1 MKLFSALIY
10 FIAIVFFG
18 ALFPPSLNADNAE
31 LNKKEIP
38 TSKVIMGTAAT
49 GVAVGVILKKKKKK
63 NGEND
68 ITGSNSSNNKS
79 ISEAENSKKSED
91 APEKE
96 NKFVL
101 ESNGLSYCSMDQN
114 PICQGQE
121 RVLLNLLAAH
131 LSEDAGSKNSSV
143 PEAKN
148 EWFAK
153 QIDEQEFCYGDLVAI
168 RNNLGNKENRIS
180 DEVAYT
186 SYAENIITAL
196 GPTWKPENI
205 EVASLGT
212 LELDGNQEIT
222 KDQKTRF
229 LLPMIALI
237 DTQVDKFI
245 VSPENKYHESYI
257 SNCGRSG
264 TAEIDINI
272 PQELRN
278 YDFGNNT
285 NQIPCMGSS
294 CGGSGDN
301 YEYYKQEFITQD
313 GLSSNATRQ
322 GNIEL
327 PNIDITNII
336 KNGNV
341 IIDTPPSNNDII
353 KPKIILKKIK

>member
-38 TSKVIMGTAAT
+38 TSKVIMGTAVT
-49 GVAVGVILKKKKKK
+49 AVPIAVMLEKRRKEKKKEKKDE
-63 NGEND
+63 EN
-68 ITGSNSSNNKS
+68 
-79 ISEAENSKKSED
+79 
-91 APEKE
+91 EK

-121 RVLLNLLAAH
+121 SVFLNLLAAH

-222 KDQKTRF
+222 NDQKISF

-237 DTQVDKFI
+237 DTQVNKFI
-245 VSPENKYHESYI
+245 DSPENKYHESYI
-257 SNCGRSG
+257 SNCGQSG
-264 TAEIDINI
+264 TVEIDINI

-301 YEYYKQEFITQD
+301 YEYYNQEFITQD
-313 GLSSNATRQ
+313 GLSSNATTQ
-322 GNIEL
+322 GKIEL
-327 PNIDITNII
+327 FNLNNTNHI

-341 IIDTPPSNNDII
+341 IFDTPPSNNVII
-353 KPKIILKKIK
+353 KPNIILK

>member
-1 MKLFSALIY
+1 
-10 FIAIVFFG
+10 
-18 ALFPPSLNADNAE
+18 
-31 LNKKEIP
+31 
-38 TSKVIMGTAAT
+38 
-49 GVAVGVILKKKKKK
+49 
-63 NGEND
+63 
-68 ITGSNSSNNKS
+68 
-79 ISEAENSKKSED
+79 
-91 APEKE
+91 
-96 NKFVL
+96 
-101 ESNGLSYCSMDQN
+101 MDQN

-336 KNGNV
+336 KNGNGN
-341 IIDTPPSNNDII
+341 IDTPPSNNVII
-353 KPKIILKKIK
+353 KPNIILKKIK

>member
-38 TSKVIMGTAAT
+38 TSKVIMGTAVT
-49 GVAVGVILKKKKKK
+49 AVPIAVMLEKRRKEKNKEKKDE
-63 NGEND
+63 EN
-68 ITGSNSSNNKS
+68 
-79 ISEAENSKKSED
+79 
-91 APEKE
+91 EK

-222 KDQKTRF
+222 NDQKTRF

-341 IIDTPPSNNDII
+341 IIDTPPSNNVII
-353 KPKIILKKIK
+353 KPNIILKKIK

>member
-38 TSKVIMGTAAT
+38 TSKVIMGTAVT
-49 GVAVGVILKKKKKK
+49 AVPIAVMLEKRRKEKNKEKKDE
-63 NGEND
+63 EN
-68 ITGSNSSNNKS
+68 
-79 ISEAENSKKSED
+79 
-91 APEKE
+91 EK

-336 KNGNV
+336 KNGN
-341 IIDTPPSNNDII
+341 DTPPSNNVII

>member
-38 TSKVIMGTAAT
+38 TSKVIMGTAVT
-49 GVAVGVILKKKKKK
+49 AVPIAVMLEKRRKEKKK
-63 NGEND
+63 NEENN
-68 ITGSNSSNNKS
+68 ITGLNSSNNQS
-79 ISEAENSKKSED
+79 IPEAENTQNPED
-91 APEKE
+91 VPEKE

-121 RVLLNLLAAH
+121 SVLLNLLAAH

-222 KDQKTRF
+222 NDQKISF
-229 LLPMIALI
+229 LLPMIALV

-264 TAEIDINI
+264 TAQIDINI

-301 YEYYKQEFITQD
+301 YEYYNQEFITQD
-313 GLSSNATRQ
+313 GLSSNATTQ
-322 GNIEL
+322 GKIEL
-327 PNIDITNII
+327 FNLNNTNHI

-341 IIDTPPSNNDII
+341 IIDTPPII
-353 KPKIILKKIK
+353 KPNIILKKFK

>member
-1 MKLFSALIY
+1 
-10 FIAIVFFG
+10 
-18 ALFPPSLNADNAE
+18 LNADNAK

-38 TSKVIMGTAAT
+38 TSNVIMGTAVT
-49 GVAVGVILKKKKKK
+49 AVPIALMLEKRRKKK
-63 NGEND
+63 NKEKKDEEN
-68 ITGSNSSNNKS
+68 
-79 ISEAENSKKSED
+79 
-91 APEKE
+91 EK

-101 ESNGLSYCSMDQN
+101 ERNGLSYCSMDQN

-121 RVLLNLLAAH
+121 SVFLNLLAAH

-222 KDQKTRF
+222 NDQKTSF
-229 LLPMIALI
+229 LLPMIALV

-257 SNCGRSG
+257 SNCGQSG
-264 TAEIDINI
+264 TVEIDINI
-272 PQELRN
+272 PQYFKDNN
-278 YDFGNNT
+278 YNNNVNPYIT
-285 NQIPCMGSS
+285 HPCMGSS
-294 CGGSGDN
+294 CDGSGSGYGTDSGMG
-301 YEYYKQEFITQD
+301 E
-313 GLSSNATRQ
+313 
-322 GNIEL
+322 
-327 PNIDITNII
+327 
-336 KNGNV
+336 
-341 IIDTPPSNNDII
+341 PP
-353 KPKIILKKIK
+353 KL

>member
-38 TSKVIMGTAAT
+38 TSKVIMGTAVT
-49 GVAVGVILKKKKKK
+49 AVPIAVMLEKRRKEKKKEKKDE
-63 NGEND
+63 EN
-68 ITGSNSSNNKS
+68 
-79 ISEAENSKKSED
+79 
-91 APEKE
+91 EK

-222 KDQKTRF
+222 NDQKTRF

-264 TAEIDINI
+264 TAQIDINI

-301 YEYYKQEFITQD
+301 YEYYNQEFNTQG
-313 GLSSNATRQ
+313 GLSSVT
-322 GNIEL
+322 IPPYVDTVPLDL
-327 PNIDITNII
+327 PPLTTLPE
-336 KNGNV
+336 GFS
-341 IIDTPPSNNDII
+341 PAPLPEGFSPAPSAAGLMRLRESLNN
-353 KPKIILKKIK
+353 LK

>member
-10 FIAIVFFG
+10 SIAIVFFG
-18 ALFPPSLNADNAE
+18 ALFPPSLNADNAN
-31 LNKKEIP
+31 LNKKKTP
-38 TSKVIMGTAAT
+38 TSNVIMGTAVT
-49 GVAVGVILKKKKKK
+49 AVQIALMLEKKKKK
-63 NGEND
+63 NGEN
-68 ITGSNSSNNKS
+68 GHRSNSSNNKS
-79 ISEAENSKKSED
+79 IPVAENSKKPED
-91 APEKE
+91 APKKE

-121 RVLLNLLAAH
+121 SVFLNLLAAH

-222 KDQKTRF
+222 NDQKTSF
-229 LLPMIALI
+229 LLPMIALV

-257 SNCGRSG
+257 SNCGQSG
-264 TAEIDINI
+264 TVEIEINI
-272 PQELRN
+272 PQYFKDYN
-278 YDFGNNT
+278 YNN
-285 NQIPCMGSS
+285 NNNPYIPNPCMGSS
-294 CGGSGDN
+294 CDGSGGDYGIDSGMNEPVKN
-301 YEYYKQEFITQD
+301 Y
-313 GLSSNATRQ
+313 
-322 GNIEL
+322 
-327 PNIDITNII
+327 
-336 KNGNV
+336 
-341 IIDTPPSNNDII
+341 NDI
-353 KPKIILKKIK
+353 PKMQH

>member
-1 MKLFSALIY
+1 M
-10 FIAIVFFG
+10 
-18 ALFPPSLNADNAE
+18 
-31 LNKKEIP
+31 
-38 TSKVIMGTAAT
+38 
-49 GVAVGVILKKKKKK
+49 
-63 NGEND
+63 
-68 ITGSNSSNNKS
+68 
-79 ISEAENSKKSED
+79 
-91 APEKE
+91 
-96 NKFVL
+96 
-101 ESNGLSYCSMDQN
+101 
-114 PICQGQE
+114 
-121 RVLLNLLAAH
+121 
-131 LSEDAGSKNSSV
+131 
-143 PEAKN
+143 
-148 EWFAK
+148 
-153 QIDEQEFCYGDLVAI
+153 
-168 RNNLGNKENRIS
+168 
-180 DEVAYT
+180 
-186 SYAENIITAL
+186 
-196 GPTWKPENI
+196 
-205 EVASLGT
+205 ASLGT

-336 KNGNV
+336 KNGN
-341 IIDTPPSNNDII
+341 DTPPSNNVII

>member
-1 MKLFSALIY
+1 M
-10 FIAIVFFG
+10 
-18 ALFPPSLNADNAE
+18 
-31 LNKKEIP
+31 
-38 TSKVIMGTAAT
+38 
-49 GVAVGVILKKKKKK
+49 
-63 NGEND
+63 
-68 ITGSNSSNNKS
+68 
-79 ISEAENSKKSED
+79 
-91 APEKE
+91 
-96 NKFVL
+96 
-101 ESNGLSYCSMDQN
+101 
-114 PICQGQE
+114 
-121 RVLLNLLAAH
+121 NLLAAH

-222 KDQKTRF
+222 NDQKTRF

-264 TAEIDINI
+264 TAQIDINI

-285 NQIPCMGSS
+285 TQIPCMGSS

-301 YEYYKQEFITQD
+301 YEYYNQEFNTQG
-313 GLSSNATRQ
+313 GLSSNATTQ
-322 GNIEL
+322 GKIEL
-327 PNIDITNII
+327 FNLNNTNHI

-341 IIDTPPSNNDII
+341 IFDTPPSNNVII
-353 KPKIILKKIK
+353 KPDIILKKLN

>member
-38 TSKVIMGTAAT
+38 TSKVIMGTAVT
-49 GVAVGVILKKKKKK
+49 AVPIAVMLEKRRKEKNKEKKDE
-63 NGEND
+63 EN
-68 ITGSNSSNNKS
+68 
-79 ISEAENSKKSED
+79 
-91 APEKE
+91 EK

-264 TAEIDINI
+264 TAQIDINI

-336 KNGNV
+336 KNGN
-341 IIDTPPSNNDII
+341 DTPPSNNVII